1 MLHKAH
7 GVEEETSRSGNVL
20 SVERLM
26 IKRRG
31 EMVGIYEVQSIEH
44 GLKSEIHESDEKNK
58 ESNSLP
64 HPQNE
69 KP

>member
-31 EMVGIYEVQSIEH
+31 KMVGIYGVQSVEH
-44 GLKSEIHESDEKNK
+44 GLKSKIHESDERNRKLNFYP
-58 ESNSLP
+58 NP
-64 HPQNE
+64 
-69 KP
+69 